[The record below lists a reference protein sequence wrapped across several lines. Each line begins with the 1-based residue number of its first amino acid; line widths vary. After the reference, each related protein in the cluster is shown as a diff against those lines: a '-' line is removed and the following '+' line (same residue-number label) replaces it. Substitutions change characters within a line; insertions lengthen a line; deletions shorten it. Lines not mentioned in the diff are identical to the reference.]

1 MESRYQPPNRQTL
14 SDQLIPAIFEIEKT
28 YCFKNNKALWLSLL
42 QLMPWHLDLRN
53 LTWKK
58 TCHFV
63 NKDWKLCSRILQTG
77 QFLGSHKGE
86 RVGFELKDCML
97 NWGILVKFNITRIA
111 LRVMSR
117 SSVLGD
123 NSYGDTRSW
132 HS

>member
-1 MESRYQPPNRQTL
+1 MAVSFTTDALTSRPTELYL
-14 SDQLIPAIFEIEKT
+14 
-28 YCFKNNKALWLSLL
+28 
-42 QLMPWHLDLRN
+42 
-53 LTWKK
+53 KK

-97 NWGILVKFNITRIA
+97 NWGILVKFNLTRIA

-123 NSYGDTRSW
+123 NSYGDTRS
-132 HS
+132 